1 MIEELEQRMEQCHS
15 KGAEEA
21 DVAYKARGAML
32 AAKGKKGS
40 RTPRKS
46 PTGKTPGEG
55 QTYNLEGSD
64 G

>member
-1 MIEELEQRMEQCHS
+1 MEQCHS

-55 QTYNLEGSD
+55 RTYHIKG
-64 G
+64 GG